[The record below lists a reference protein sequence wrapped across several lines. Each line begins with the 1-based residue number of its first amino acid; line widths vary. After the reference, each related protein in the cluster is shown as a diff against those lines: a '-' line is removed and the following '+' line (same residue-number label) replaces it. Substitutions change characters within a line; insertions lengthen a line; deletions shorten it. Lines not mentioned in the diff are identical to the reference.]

1 MSISGRA
8 GSAGSSVC
16 AAGRGAGIRGE
27 GVTLRRLEI
36 LQWTGLLLGGLAF
49 AAAHVVGYG
58 ITEAQCNAAG
68 LRWGISND
76 TWEVIALGVS
86 AGFVLLSELAAAL
99 VVART
104 REVSYEDPPAP
115 GRVRFFAIAA
125 LAANLIFLTIIL
137 LDALGALLNVAC
149 RQG

>member
-1 MSISGRA
+1 M
-8 GSAGSSVC
+8 
-16 AAGRGAGIRGE
+16 
-27 GVTLRRLEI
+27 TLRRLEI

-76 TWEVIALGVS
+76 TWQVIALGVTAS
-86 AGFVLLSELAAAL
+86 LVVVSGLAATT
-99 VVART
+99 VVLRT
-104 REVSYEDPPAP
+104 RDESYESPPPP
-115 GRVRFFAIAA
+115 GRLRFLAIAA
-125 LAANLIFLTIIL
+125 LAANLIFLIIIV

>member
-1 MSISGRA
+1 M
-8 GSAGSSVC
+8 
-16 AAGRGAGIRGE
+16 
-27 GVTLRRLEI
+27 TLRRLEI

-76 TWEVIALGVS
+76 TWELAALGAA
-86 AGFVLLSELAAAL
+86 AGFVIVSELAAAV

-104 REVSYEDPPAP
+104 REESYEDPPP
-115 GRVRFFAIAA
+115 HGRLRFFAIAA
-125 LAANLIFLTIIL
+125 VAANLIFLTIIV
-137 LDALGALLNVAC
+137 LDALGAVFNVAC

>member
-1 MSISGRA
+1 
-8 GSAGSSVC
+8 
-16 AAGRGAGIRGE
+16 
-27 GVTLRRLEI
+27 VTLRRLEI
-36 LQWTGLLLGGLAF
+36 LQWTGLLLGALAF
-49 AAAHVVGYG
+49 TAAHVVGYG

-86 AGFVLLSELAAAL
+86 AGFVLLSQLAAAL

-104 REVSYEDPPAP
+104 RVGSYEDPPPP
-115 GRVRFFAIAA
+115 GRVRFLAIAA
-125 LAANLIFLTIIL
+125 LAANLLFLTIIV

>member
-1 MSISGRA
+1 M
-8 GSAGSSVC
+8 
-16 AAGRGAGIRGE
+16 
-27 GVTLRRLEI
+27 TLRRLEI
-36 LQWTGLLLGGLAF
+36 LQWMGLLLGALAF
-49 AAAHVVGYG
+49 TGAHVVGYG

-104 REVSYEDPPAP
+104 REVSYEDPPPP
-115 GRVRFFAIAA
+115 GRVRFLAIAA
-125 LAANLIFLTIIL
+125 VAANLIFLTIIV

>member
-1 MSISGRA
+1 M
-8 GSAGSSVC
+8 
-16 AAGRGAGIRGE
+16 
-27 GVTLRRLEI
+27 TLRRLEI
-36 LQWTGLLLGGLAF
+36 LQWTGLLLGALAF
-49 AAAHVVGYG
+49 TAAHVVGYG

-86 AGFVLLSELAAAL
+86 AGFVLLSELAAGL

-104 REVSYEDPPAP
+104 REVSYEDPPPP
-115 GRVRFFAIAA
+115 GRVRFLAIAA
-125 LAANLIFLTIIL
+125 LAANLIFLTIIV
-137 LDALGALLNVAC
+137 LDALGAVLNVAC

>member
-1 MSISGRA
+1 M
-8 GSAGSSVC
+8 
-16 AAGRGAGIRGE
+16 
-27 GVTLRRLEI
+27 TLRRLEI
-36 LQWTGLLLGGLAF
+36 LQWAGLLLGALAF
-49 AAAHVVGYG
+49 TAAHVVGYG

-104 REVSYEDPPAP
+104 REVSYEDPPPP
-115 GRVRFFAIAA
+115 GRVRFLAIAA
-125 LAANLIFLTIIL
+125 VAANLIFLTIIV